1 MRATRLCPYVD
12 AGHQPRNEALQEPA
26 QRFVANAATRDLT
39 QDGQGE
45 EAGGLQASGGQ
56 GPPRA
61 PPGAAIAWAAAQQST
76 SHRTLPQVNRVYV
89 IFDLPT
95 TVSMIKLW
103 NYAKT
108 PHRGVKEFGVS
119 PPSWA
124 WGDGAHWG
132 SGCWL

>member
-1 MRATRLCPYVD
+1 MYLNED
-12 AGHQPRNEALQEPA
+12 QAGPRKRSLQEPA

-39 QDGQGE
+39 PDGLGRDEGRRTPGRCHGQLGSTYL
-45 EAGGLQASGGQ
+45 GLSPHSASLALP
-56 GPPRA
+56 GP
-61 PPGAAIAWAAAQQST
+61 AWPLFPNMPVLIST
-76 SHRTLPQVNRVYV
+76 ALPQVNRVYV

-119 PPSWA
+119 TY
-124 WGDGAHWG
+124 
-132 SGCWL
+132 